1 LLWKDTKMTKL
12 QLIQA
17 EIESLTSDEF
27 LYLRNWINNLD
38 DQQWEK
44 QIEEDSLAGKLDF
57 LIEEALFEKSKN
69 QLREL

>member
-1 LLWKDTKMTKL
+1 MLWKDTKMTKL

-44 QIEEDSLAGKLDF
+44 QIEEDSIAGKLDF
-57 LIEEALFEKSKN
+57 LI
-69 QLREL
+69 

>member
-1 LLWKDTKMTKL
+1 MLWKDSKMTKL

-17 EIESLTSDEF
+17 EIESLTFDEF
-27 LYLRNWINNLD
+27 LCLRNWINKLD

-44 QIEEDSLAGKLDF
+44 QIEEDSIAVKLDF

-69 QLREL
+69 Q

>member
-1 LLWKDTKMTKL
+1 MLWKDTKMTKL

-27 LYLRNWINNLD
+27 LYLRNWINKLD

-44 QIEEDSLAGKLDF
+44 QIEEDSIAGKLDF
-57 LIEEALFEKSKN
+57 LIEEVLFEKSKN

>member
-27 LYLRNWINNLD
+27 LYLRNWINKLD

-44 QIEEDSLAGKLDF
+44 QIEEDSIAVKLDF
-57 LIEEALFEKSKN
+57 LIE
-69 QLREL
+69 

>member
-1 LLWKDTKMTKL
+1 MLWKDTKMTKL

-44 QIEEDSLAGKLDF
+44 QIEEDSIAVKLDF
-57 LIEEALFEKSKN
+57 LIE
-69 QLREL
+69 

>member
-1 LLWKDTKMTKL
+1 MTKL

-57 LIEEALFEKSKN
+57 LIEEALLEKSKN